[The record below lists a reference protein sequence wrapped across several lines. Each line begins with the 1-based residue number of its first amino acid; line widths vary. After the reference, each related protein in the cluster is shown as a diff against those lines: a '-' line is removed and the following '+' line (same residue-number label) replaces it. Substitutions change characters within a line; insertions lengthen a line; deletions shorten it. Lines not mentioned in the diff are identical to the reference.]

1 MSLPLSGKKDV
12 LVQRILDAEAPNSAG
27 AEDVAMAEIVEPQ
40 EGELA
45 DVESA
50 LEESVP
56 PSPAPILSGPT
67 AGVRP
72 RSASVEGEEI
82 GAPVA
87 KRAKLDVKEVESTP
101 APVVVAVV
109 ETPVV
114 TSSIATDN
122 PTPLFSE
129 EVKEEDAEVK
139 GGEIEPIQLE
149 QEEEK
154 VVVQVEE
161 EDDWEPEVYELEAEG
176 GKPSDMYLDT
186 VSPLGVAHWR
196 ARELI
201 LDLCLLIPHHH
212 STLYPP
218 SSPPKMHPLPSNACP

>member
-12 LVQRILDAEAPNSAG
+12 LVQRILDAEAPSPAE
-27 AEDVAMAEIVEPQ
+27 AEDVAMAEIVEPKD
-40 EGELA
+40 GELA

-56 PSPAPILSGPT
+56 PSPAPIVAVPT
-67 AGVRP
+67 AVVRP
-72 RSASVEGEEI
+72 RSASVEGEES

-87 KRAKLDVKEVESTP
+87 KRAKLDVKEVETTP
-101 APVVVAVV
+101 AAVVVVV

-114 TSSIATDN
+114 TPSIASDI

-129 EVKEEDAEVK
+129 EVKVEEAEV
-139 GGEIEPIQLE
+139 EERETEPLQLE
-149 QEEEK
+149 HEEEK
-154 VVVQVEE
+154 VVVPVEE

-186 VSPLGVAHWR
+186 VSP
-196 ARELI
+196 REL
-201 LDLCLLIPHHH
+201 LVGEYG
-212 STLYPP
+212 S
-218 SSPPKMHPLPSNACP
+218 